1 MTGDDLIAA
10 MACAPGMG
18 ARSIIRVSGRGV
30 SDILGALSLREQ
42 MPTFSKVESGLAPG
56 ISNDNSVRDFITPS
70 LTLRVSSPVLKE
82 PFAITTTVAHRF
94 GGMCQTTLDGRSVAI
109 PVNAYYWP
117 HSRSFTGQPSV
128 ELHTIGSP
136 LIGEALLNQVFQC
149 GARPARKGEFTLRAF
164 LTGHV
169 DLVQAEAVLG
179 AIDAADHE
187 ELDNALRQ
195 LAGGVSGRIREARSE
210 LLNLLADLEAGLDFV
225 DEDIVFVSPSQ
236 VLARLNAARDVVAD
250 LLLQSQNRMHAAIN
264 QRVVLAGDPNSGK
277 STLFNRLVGNDTA
290 IVSPIAG
297 TTRDYLKSRV
307 AWSGHEFELVDTA
320 GWENQDCGIEGEAQD
335 LRTEQVHDSDLLV
348 WCVACDATAVEQT
361 SSLGRF
367 REHVAKRPN
376 ALLAITKTD
385 LAANDRETVAD
396 IRSSALV
403 DCSDK
408 VPQVVLSART
418 GEGLEQLLNLILNEL
433 AKQRRGSRDFI
444 GSTAARASS
453 SLLRAD
459 EALRQASSA
468 CQASLGDEVVA
479 VEIRE
484 ALDALGEIVGAV
496 VTDDLLDRIFSR
508 FCIGK

>member
-10 MACAPGMG
+10 MASAPGMG
-18 ARSIIRVSGRGV
+18 ARSIIRVNGRGV
-30 SDILGALSLREQ
+30 SQVLDALSLRGQ
-42 MPTFSKVESGLAPG
+42 MPSFSKSESGLYQK
-56 ISNDNSVRDFITPS
+56 IRNDNSVRDLVSPS
-70 LTLRVSSPVLKE
+70 LTLRVSSSVLQE
-82 PFAITTTVAHRF
+82 PHVTATTVAHRF
-94 GGMCQTTLDGRSVAI
+94 DGMCRITLSGRAVEILVS
-109 PVNAYYWP
+109 AYYWP

-136 LIGEALLNQVFQC
+136 LIGEALLNLVFQC
-149 GARPARKGEFTLRAF
+149 GARPARKGEFTLRAY
-164 LTGHV
+164 LAGHV

-225 DEDIVFVSPSQ
+225 DEDIVFVSPAQ
-236 VLARLNAARDVVAD
+236 VFARLNAARDVVAD
-250 LLLQSQNRMHAAIN
+250 LLLQSQNRMHAATK
-264 QRVVLAGDPNSGK
+264 QRVVLVGDPNSGK

-297 TTRDYLKSRV
+297 TTRDYLKSCV
-307 AWSGHEFELVDTA
+307 AWRGQEFELVDTA
-320 GWENQDCGIEGEAQD
+320 GWENQDRGIEGEAQD

-348 WCVACDATAVEQT
+348 WCVACDANAAEQT
-361 SSLGRF
+361 SSFHRF
-367 REHVAKRPN
+367 AEHVAERPN

-385 LAANDRETVAD
+385 LAASNRETVD
-396 IRSSALV
+396 GIRSSALA
-403 DCSDK
+403 DCRDK
-408 VPQVVLSART
+408 VPQVALSART
-418 GEGLEQLLNLILNEL
+418 REGLERLLDLILNEL